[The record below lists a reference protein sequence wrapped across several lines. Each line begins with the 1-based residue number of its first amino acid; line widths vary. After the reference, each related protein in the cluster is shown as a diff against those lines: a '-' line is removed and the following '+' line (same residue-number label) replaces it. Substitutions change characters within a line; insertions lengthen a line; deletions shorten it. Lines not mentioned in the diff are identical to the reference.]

1 MHILKTSILSGLLL
15 TAAACIS
22 CQTSEPCSWKEMEKV
37 YNQISPPTFPDKTY
51 VITDYYNGKDSLYTD
66 AINRAI
72 EACSSQGGGTVL
84 VPDGEF
90 LTAPIR
96 LKSNVNLHLS
106 DSTILKLDRK
116 SVV

>member
-84 VPDGEF
+84 VPDGEYNPQIEMF
-90 LTAPIR
+90 AR
-96 LKSNVNLHLS
+96 FKMKSSFHK
-106 DSTILKLDRK
+106 TKRII
-116 SVV
+116 

>member
-1 MHILKTSILSGLLL
+1 MYILPDIRTVF
-15 TAAACIS
+15 
-22 CQTSEPCSWKEMEKV
+22 MEGDGKGV
-37 YNQISPPTFPDKTY
+37 QPDFSSNFPDKTY

-106 DSTILKLDRK
+106 DSTILKFTTDYNLFEPYLH
-116 SVV
+116 V

>member
-66 AINRAI
+66 AINRPSKPALHK
-72 EACSSQGGGTVL
+72 EEEPYSF
-84 VPDGEF
+84 P
-90 LTAPIR
+90 TASFSR
-96 LKSNVNLHLS
+96 LLS
-106 DSTILKLDRK
+106 A
-116 SVV
+116 